1 MAEFIEQ
8 EMQDNSSYDCMQVID
23 ETEKILQ
30 KSKPVVPLRP
40 VLPNLANQLTQWPMI
55 NLRAKEAER
64 AALMF
69 QKQKGI
75 DEARGDE
82 KFFDAQE
89 F

>member
-1 MAEFIEQ
+1 
-8 EMQDNSSYDCMQVID
+8 
-23 ETEKILQ
+23 
-30 KSKPVVPLRP
+30 
-40 VLPNLANQLTQWPMI
+40 MI